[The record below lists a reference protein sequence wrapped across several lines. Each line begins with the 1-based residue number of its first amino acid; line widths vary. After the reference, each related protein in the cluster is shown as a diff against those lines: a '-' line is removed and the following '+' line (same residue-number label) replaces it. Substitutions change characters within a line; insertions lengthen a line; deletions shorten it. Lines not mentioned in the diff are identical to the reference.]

1 MNMNIE
7 KNWHAP
13 CNHFLNFIRTPITL
27 PITTSHHVEFEEK
40 GHSQERNA
48 IYNDKF
54 RSSCKITERKTDFW
68 IERPQFLYERNSKI
82 LKLGASCFRR
92 VIKDT

>member
-7 KNWHAP
+7 KNCHAP

-40 GHSQERNA
+40 GHS
-48 IYNDKF
+48 
-54 RSSCKITERKTDFW
+54 
-68 IERPQFLYERNSKI
+68 
-82 LKLGASCFRR
+82 
-92 VIKDT
+92 